1 MNNDKHN
8 SAHHEWSTDHFT
20 VCQKNDS
27 TDFET
32 VYITPDIPTGPFE
45 GLTVTDD
52 YKGIKFGDEGF
63 KYSSFQDRRHPC
75 KIRKVDAE
83 NIHFEAILF
92 FSSSYAIEVHRTMH
106 EKNIEFIPKPYK
118 SDMHLPGA
126 FRHEIKIPND
136 IFPNHWM
143 DLAI

>member
-1 MNNDKHN
+1 MDVVATRDIQPDEEVFIDYGEEWEVAWGDHVQNWKPCQQGRLSTSVISEMNNDKHN

-52 YKGIKFGDEGF
+52 YKRIKFGDEGF
-63 KYSSFQDRRHPC
+63 KYSSSQ
-75 KIRKVDAE
+75 E
-83 NIHFEAILF
+83 EG
-92 FSSSYAIEVHRTMH
+92 T
-106 EKNIEFIPKPYK
+106 
-118 SDMHLPGA
+118 
-126 FRHEIKIPND
+126 
-136 IFPNHWM
+136 
-143 DLAI
+143 LARFGSGC